1 MDEGTNEAASVAWTR
16 VVVGCVAG
24 ALAGPALVVA
34 LVAFGL
40 PVSLAVPIAVMLIVA
55 CAWHPAL
62 LGRFVPL
69 VPRSRGW
76 LAAWLIVSAVA
87 GVQNARLAVFMI
99 DPGRADAS
107 VFPDREF
114 FRQHSCATAYTEAA
128 RLAATGANVYDP
140 ALYHSTRMAEDVRA
154 LLDHLALGPVDVM
167 GYSMGARIAA
177 FFALA
182 HPARVRSAVLG
193 GLGIRLVDG
202 VGLSESIADA
212 LEARSLADVDD
223 PTARTFRRF
232 AEQTGSDLAALAA
245 CMRGSR
251 QFLTRSQVGTIRA
264 PVLVAVGSSD
274 TVAGSAQ
281 ELAALLPA
289 GRALDIPGRDHMLAV
304 GDRAFKEAVRGF
316 LAGRP

>member
-1 MDEGTNEAASVAWTR
+1 MQRFRHDGVEIAYLDEGSGEPIVLVHGFASTAQVNWGHPGWVATLT
-16 VVVGCVAG
+16 GAG
-24 ALAGPALVVA
+24 RRVVA
-34 LVAFGL
+34 LDN
-40 PVSLAVPIAVMLIVA
+40 
-55 CAWHPAL
+55 
-62 LGRFVPL
+62 
-69 VPRSRGW
+69 RGH
-76 LAAWLIVSAVA
+76 
-87 GVQNARLAVFMI
+87 G
-99 DPGRADAS
+99 AS
-107 VFPDREF
+107 
-114 FRQHSCATAYTEAA
+114 TK
-128 RLAATGANVYDP
+128 LYDP

-167 GYSMGARIAA
+167 GYSMGSRIAA
-177 FFALA
+177 FLALA

-193 GLGIRLVDG
+193 GLGIRLIDG
-202 VGLSESIADA
+202 VGLPESIADA

-274 TVAGSAQ
+274 TVAGSAR

-304 GDRAFKEAVRGF
+304 GDRLFKEAVRGF

>member
-1 MDEGTNEAASVAWTR
+1 LEPEAVQHFDSDGVDIAYLDEGQGPPILLIHGFASTANINWVEPGWVDTL
-16 VVVGCVAG
+16 VKAG
-24 ALAGPALVVA
+24 RRAIALDNRGHGASGKPHDPA
-34 LVAFGL
+34 
-40 PVSLAVPIAVMLIVA
+40 
-55 CAWHPAL
+55 
-62 LGRFVPL
+62 
-69 VPRSRGW
+69 
-76 LAAWLIVSAVA
+76 
-87 GVQNARLAVFMI
+87 
-99 DPGRADAS
+99 
-107 VFPDREF
+107 
-114 FRQHSCATAYTEAA
+114 AYT
-128 RLAATGANVYDP
+128 LD
-140 ALYHSTRMAEDVRA
+140 RMAGDVRL
-154 LLDHLALGPVDVM
+154 LLDHLGIARADVM

-177 FFALA
+177 FLALA

-193 GLGIRLVDG
+193 GLGIRLIDG
-202 VGLSESIADA
+202 VGLPESIADA

-304 GDRAFKEAVRGF
+304 GDRVFKEAVRGF